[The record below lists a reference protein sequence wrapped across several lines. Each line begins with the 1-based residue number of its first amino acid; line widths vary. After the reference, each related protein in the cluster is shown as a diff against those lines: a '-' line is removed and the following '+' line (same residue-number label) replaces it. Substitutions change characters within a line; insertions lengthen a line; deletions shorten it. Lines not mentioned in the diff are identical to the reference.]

1 MNITVKQ
8 LIIRNTKLYFKDK
21 STFLTSL
28 ITPLVLLVLFVTFL
42 GRVYEESFLSII
54 PQGVNIPESLVNAF
68 TNGWLL
74 SSLIGV
80 SCITIAF
87 CSNII
92 MVQDKIN
99 GARNDILAAPVKKSV
114 LAVSYF
120 ISNYISTLL
129 VCLAVAAVGFIYLG
143 FTGWYFSASDIVFI
157 VLDILLSCLFGAS
170 LAALID
176 GFLST
181 QGGVGAVS
189 TLVSAL
195 YGFICGAYMPI
206 SQFSTGVRRFISLLP
221 GTHDIMILRN
231 HYMRGVFAELEN
243 SVPAEMINALRDGFD
258 VNMYFFENK
267 VELWQAY
274 AAVGCTIAVAL
285 TAYIIVSR
293 LRIKK

>member
-99 GARNDILAAPVKKSV
+99 GARNDLLAAPVKKSV

-206 SQFSTGVRRFISLLP
+206 SQFSTGVRRF
-221 GTHDIMILRN
+221 
-231 HYMRGVFAELEN
+231 
-243 SVPAEMINALRDGFD
+243 
-258 VNMYFFENK
+258 
-267 VELWQAY
+267 
-274 AAVGCTIAVAL
+274 
-285 TAYIIVSR
+285 
-293 LRIKK
+293 